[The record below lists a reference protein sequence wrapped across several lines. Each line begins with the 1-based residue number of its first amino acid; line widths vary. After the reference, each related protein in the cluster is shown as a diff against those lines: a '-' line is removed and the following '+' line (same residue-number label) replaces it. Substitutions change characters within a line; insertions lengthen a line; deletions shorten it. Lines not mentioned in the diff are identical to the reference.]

1 MEFLASSA
9 NYITSSLLSVFGMLV
24 ILRFVLQWARADFYN
39 PISQGIVKVTTP
51 LLRPLRRIIPGFA
64 GLDIAALVLAILIY
78 SVSIGIT
85 ALLLQIKAPIFIFV
99 LIALFKVMATLLN
112 IASFT
117 LLASI
122 IISFIAPMTAN
133 PIAQLLQQIAEP
145 LMKPWR
151 KVLPDTGLL
160 DFSPIIVIIL
170 LGLLTK
176 ALMVAATQFGIPSQQ
191 IWMFVLINV

>member
-9 NYITSSLLSVFGMLV
+9 NYIIDSLLSVFGLLV

-51 LLRPLRRIIPGFA
+51 LLKPLRRIIPGFA
-64 GLDIAALVLAILIY
+64 GLDIAALLLALIIY
-78 SVSIGIT
+78 SLSTVIT
-85 ALLLQIKAPIFIFV
+85 ALLLQVKLPIFV
-99 LIALFKVMATLLN
+99 LALFGFFKVLATLLN
-112 IASFT
+112 IASFA

-133 PIAQLLQQIAEP
+133 PVAQLLQQIADP
-145 LMKPWR
+145 LMRPWR
-151 KVLPDTGLL
+151 KVLPDTGPL

-176 ALMVAATQFGIPSQQ
+176 ALMVAAMQLGIPSKQ
-191 IWMFVLINV
+191 IWMFVLI